1 MAMMKTFREWLPPL
15 FHPIPKG
22 DVVNISGSYATV
34 KKPDGTTE
42 VIKVE
47 AIARRLRPSERGD
60 GGSGTVVSWFNDG
73 VENMAV
79 VRSDEL
85 KYGKPEYLLIPESW
99 LMNEDKAAI
108 EAK

>member
-1 MAMMKTFREWLPPL
+1 
-15 FHPIPKG
+15 
-22 DVVNISGSYATV
+22 
-34 KKPDGTTE
+34 
-42 VIKVE
+42 
-47 AIARRLRPSERGD
+47 
-60 GGSGTVVSWFNDG
+60 
-73 VENMAV
+73 MAV